1 METACYID
9 FEYST
14 YYKNWQYIIKIRE
27 NITKDNNKYD
37 IIKYL

>member
-1 METACYID
+1 METACYIG

-27 NITKDNNKYD
+27 NNSFGLKLDFINM
-37 IIKYL
+37 I